1 MLILFLKIID
11 ALKAA
16 VGAMFRASM
25 KIYFWKYFFPGKK
38 MMHRWRKKINVI
50 NNLIF
55 ASLTKMTEDFQY
67 WTSAFL

>member
-1 MLILFLKIID
+1 MMILFIKIID

-16 VGAMFRASM
+16 VGAMFRASI
-25 KIYFWKYFFPGKK
+25 KNNFQKYFLSGKK
-38 MMHRWRKKINVI
+38 MMRRWRKKINVI